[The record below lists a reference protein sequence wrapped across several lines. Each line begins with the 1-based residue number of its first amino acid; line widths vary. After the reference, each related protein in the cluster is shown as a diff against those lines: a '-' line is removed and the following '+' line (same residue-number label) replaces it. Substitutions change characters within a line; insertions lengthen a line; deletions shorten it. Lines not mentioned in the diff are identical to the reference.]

1 MEVLNDKK
9 IRLKITNIYIY
20 IYVSIRALMGIC
32 AKYLAFDT
40 YPTPNTKNSSL
51 ADITYI
57 AYILAHITFCVL
69 TVANLQ

>member
-20 IYVSIRALMGIC
+20 VSIRAPTGIC

-51 ADITYI
+51 VDVTYI
-57 AYILAHITFCVL
+57 TYILAHITFCVL